1 MQPEELMERA
11 RQAAGRAYAPYSG
24 FAVGA
29 ALACEDGSVYTGC
42 NVEGCSFGNAICAER
57 VALVKAVSDGH
68 RRFAAL
74 AVAGG
79 ETPCVPCG
87 ICRQMLLEFAP
98 ELRVYCAPLRAGDM
112 VCYRLDR
119 DLLPHG
125 FGPDFLAENG

>member
-87 ICRQMLLEFAP
+87 ICRQVIREFALSP
-98 ELRVYCAPLRAGDM
+98 EIPVLALNTDGSRCIRYTLSE
-112 VCYRLDR
+112 
-119 DLLPHG
+119 LLPHA
-125 FGPDFLAENG
+125 FDTLT